1 MQLTQSSITIY
12 MYVKMNYHKT
22 INSNYDIHGMFMLVN
37 LCSEMNPNIVFIQYV
52 FMCVI
57 KMSIH
62 SVQDTCFWNNLH
74 QVFSQSKDW
83 KAKII

>member
-1 MQLTQSSITIY
+1 
-12 MYVKMNYHKT
+12 MYVKTNYHKT

-37 LCSEMNPNIVFIQYV
+37 LYSEMNPNIVFIQYV

-62 SVQDTCFWNNLH
+62 SVQDTSFWNNLH
-74 QVFSQSKDW
+74 QVFSKSKDW
-83 KAKII
+83 KVKII